1 MLYFLRLSKVHL
13 SRGWPATARRGLGI
27 LSVNGLNLVPSPPAK
42 ITAVF
47 IILDIMAIFKYYSIK
62 GNFMYKTKDFE
73 INIPKVAPIK
83 TFKEEDVILVEGQ
96 EARRTLK
103 EEDSY
108 NKVEEVW
115 KRQKGDYSEAKVRLD
130 YSKINVNGQLV
141 LGVAL
146 TI

>member
-1 MLYFLRLSKVHL
+1 
-13 SRGWPATARRGLGI
+13 
-27 LSVNGLNLVPSPPAK
+27 
-42 ITAVF
+42 
-47 IILDIMAIFKYYSIK
+47 
-62 GNFMYKTKDFE
+62 MYKTKDFE

-103 EEDSY
+103 EVDSY